1 MAFEAGQLVVKVK
14 LKADTSEIDKR
25 MQLSA
30 VNTGKTMAKEFETA
44 VKKLEVGF
52 NKLEKNKLFKTI
64 RAFSAKL
71 GGSLA
76 KDIKNGV
83 HSGISAGME
92 MAKSGNVFKAL
103 KGMAQ
108 GLGSMLFGG
117 TGEVSRLFGVL
128 KKAIQGGTGSM
139 ITSMGKFAIALGI
152 AFKGVQM
159 LVQAISAFGQ
169 KAYEFVRTAGK
180 AEQAVRAFGNV
191 MYSFGRDGQQ
201 VLEALRE
208 ATDNTISDEVLRKMA
223 NTGAI
228 MGVSV
233 ENMIQYA
240 KGAVAASAVFGTSI
254 EQNFEDVVRGAAR
267 GSVQILDNL
276 GIIINADE
284 VYKKYAQ
291 TIGVTT
297 DKLTDM
303 QKKTAMQNEVASK
316 MATLISRAGDATK
329 GAGTNMDK
337 LSTIFS
343 NFATQLKEEV
353 GKELI
358 PFTKQLLL
366 LAPNVVDLTQT
377 LLKLTPAL
385 KAISPAITTATAA
398 VSHAIAI
405 LNIELQILTFQ
416 WDSATKSI
424 KRYIEKLREFFN
436 LQVGIRLPW
445 ERRTSGKN
453 AKPPAGGLGI
463 GVNVI
468 KTGTE
473 EAPTIPGPSKEAL
486 EERKRLRRELMT
498 ERQKIEDDYM
508 ESIKTSG
515 GDVEAQTLALQVKN
529 KRLLELNNE
538 YAEKRKEQIRREIE
552 QETSAVEQALQVIE
566 EIEDLKVEALGK
578 GLANQLAEV
587 DRWKQK
593 TLEKYQGRKEAE
605 IQIELT
611 AQQRKKE
618 ILDAFNEQVAK
629 DEKVKQEE
637 IEDLK
642 IEALGKGLA
651 NQLAKVDQ
659 WKRRSLEKYQGL
671 KEAEILIELIAQQ
684 RRKEILD
691 AFNEQVAK
699 DEEERYQKIVEGVDA
714 AIEEVN
720 RIYEEEADRL
730 KGITDSIKTSFEQ
743 LLNIFSNTQNRM
755 TGFVA
760 FLGSTFGEV
769 LSEAAG
775 IFGKFAKAEKGASKD
790 GVKGNDSL
798 GESFKKLGAN
808 VIESLQK
815 QAAVQAVMEF
825 AAGLTA
831 LARLDFRAA
840 GLHFASSALYG
851 TIAAMQ
857 IATALGAGGGGG
869 GNYYNNSANEPGG
882 GSYTYSLD
890 NVNPN
895 TGTNVTIYAMD
906 SQSFSDFANRNKGAF
921 AVAVEG
927 ALRNNI
933 SRRKIG
939 NNL

>member
-139 ITSMGKFAIALGI
+139 ITSMGTFAIALGI

-159 LVQAISAFGQ
+159 LVQAIIAFGQ

-398 VSHAIAI
+398 VSHAFAI
-405 LNIELQILTFQ
+405 LNIQLQILTFQ

-424 KRYIEKLREFFN
+424 KRYIGYLREFFN
-436 LQVGIRLPW
+436 LQEKGGRILFPW
-445 ERRTSGKN
+445 SQSNKLGTS
-453 AKPPAGGLGI
+453 ATP
-463 GVNVI
+463 NVI

-473 EAPTIPGPSKEAL
+473 EAPTIPGPSKETL

-498 ERQKIEDDYM
+498 EKQKIEDDYM
-508 ESIKTSG
+508 ESIKISG
-515 GDVEAQTLALQVKN
+515 GDVEAQTLALQLKN
-529 KRLLELNNE
+529 KRLLELNKE
-538 YAEKRKEQIRREIE
+538 FAEKRAEEIKREVE
-552 QETSAVEQALQVIE
+552 AEAQSVEQTLQVIE

-578 GLANQLAEV
+578 GFANQLAEI
-587 DRWKQK
+587 DRWRDKQ
-593 TLEKYQGRKEAE
+593 LDKYRDWKEAE
-605 IQIELT
+605 VLIELI

-808 VIESLQK
+808 VIESLK
-815 QAAVQAVMEF
+815 QQAVVQAVMEF
-825 AAGLTA
+825 AAGLQA